1 MNLPLRSWLKTAQS
15 FSFAHNRWL
24 LAALSFYLLMLV
36 LATVKVFERGLIG
49 SFNDKLLHLLAYALI
64 CALIYRGLQFEFLI
78 ERLLAA
84 IGLVGVL
91 GAFDELLQLASSHRV
106 SEFDDWLYDMAGGV
120 LFLLG
125 AIALHLTKTI
135 YRAYTNRDS
144 DQLGRD

>member
-1 MNLPLRSWLKTAQS
+1 MNLPLQSWLKVAQS
-15 FSFAHNRWL
+15 LSFARNRWL

-64 CALIYRGLQFEFLI
+64 SALIYRGLQFEFLI

-91 GAFDELLQLASSHRV
+91 GAFDELLQLTSSHRV
-106 SEFDDWLYDMAGGV
+106 SEFDDWLYDMAGAV

-125 AIALHLTKTI
+125 VIALHLVKTI
-135 YRAYTNRDS
+135 YRTYTNPDS
-144 DQLGRD
+144 DKLGRD